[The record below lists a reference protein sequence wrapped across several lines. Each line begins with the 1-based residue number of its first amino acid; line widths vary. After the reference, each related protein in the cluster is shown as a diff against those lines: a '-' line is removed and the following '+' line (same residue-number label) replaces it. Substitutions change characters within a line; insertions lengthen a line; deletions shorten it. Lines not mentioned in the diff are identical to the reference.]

1 MDFFTNVVGSYGYD
15 GLALIVLLLL
25 FFGIQ
30 VYYYGVV
37 YRRIPRYRIN
47 MLPVRRESE
56 PPVSVVI
63 VTQEDMQFVE
73 ERLPMFLTQ
82 DYSDPSA
89 DAVSDLEQTGSEF
102 RNQGVA
108 IRTHTLFD
116 ERHSPDVGPLAAA
129 DGAGI
134 YACGYRTGLLRG

>member
-82 DYSDPSA
+82 DYSDYEVVLVYVGSNEDFLIELSQFELRYPRLR
-89 DAVSDLEQTGSEF
+89 VITIRQQTRF
-102 RNQGVA
+102 P
-108 IRTHTLFD
+108 I
-116 ERHSPDVGPLAAA
+116 
-129 DGAGI
+129 
-134 YACGYRTGLLRG
+134 